1 MKIRTCIADDE
12 PLALERLRML
22 LQKEE
27 DIQIVRQCATG
38 KEVLAAIAV
47 DAIEVIFLDIT
58 MPGLDGFEVLQA
70 LPKERTPLVVL
81 VTASEK
87 HAVRA
92 FEVPA
97 LHYLLK
103 PYKQSALSEAVARA
117 RTALLA
123 RPAIA
128 FPESGAFNRLQRIP
142 VRLGNRILFV
152 RTDQIDWIE
161 SAGNYAILHCGRDNH
176 VVRQTMK
183 GLEDSLPGNRFL
195 RVSRSALVN
204 RDRVREIQPDDAG
217 DHMVILSDGKRIA
230 MSRSA
235 REVELSLKF
244 V

>member
-1 MKIRTCIADDE
+1 MKIRTCLADDE

-123 RPAIA
+123 RPAITS
-128 FPESGAFNRLQRIP
+128 PESGAFNRLQRIP